1 MSASQASDLHRVL
14 VDLLADGRWHDYHS
28 IVAKAAKTVQPGA
41 AIRENERSR
50 ALRSRRAHGEVL
62 PRVKPLTVAEQER
75 AGARR
80 LAAKRLNNAAFEI
93 EPRRAPLGTPKRVR
107 LKPKATVKPA
117 ERRSPSPN
125 AMERRRSPALRTVL
139 ELLAD
144 GEWHDLPE
152 VAEAAI
158 PHVPEVV
165 ALRYVTR
172 SRKAGGSARAANI
185 PREESIRVG
194 AYGTVFAMMRA
205 SRLLEW
211 DRSGPVRRLRLKPR

>member
-1 MSASQASDLHRVL
+1 VSASQASDLHQVL
-14 VDLLADGRWHDYHS
+14 VSLLADGKWHDYHS

-50 ALRSRRAHGEVL
+50 ASRSRRVHGEVL

-93 EPRRAPLGTPKRVR
+93 DPPRAPVGTPKRVR
-107 LKPKATVKPA
+107 LKPKPTKQVKTSESVRVVPA
-117 ERRSPSPN
+117 S
-125 AMERRRSPALRTVL
+125 RRSPAMQAVL
-139 ELLAD
+139 ELLSD
-144 GEWHDLPE
+144 GQWHDLPDVAE
-152 VAEAAI
+152 VAI
-158 PHVPEVV
+158 PLVPEAI

-172 SRKAGGSARAANI
+172 SRKAGGTERSKNI
-185 PREESIRVG
+185 PRERSIQVG
-194 AYGTVFAMMRA
+194 AYGTVYSMMRE
-205 SRLLEW
+205 SVMLEW